1 MFDTWSD
8 LQEMDIRNTDTVVE
22 DNPKQVDKT
31 QPEEKPQEQVK
42 EEVKKTEEKPVKKE
56 EIKYPTDNKKEV
68 KPKEEVVE
76 QKDADFLESLNKKY
90 ETDYKDYDSL
100 GKTIKEST
108 QTITSLKGQNE
119 QYKKDLELLEKELEE
134 KHEAANPEKIY
145 GSKEGYVKHLI
156 EEKGKQEGYNS
167 AVVNRIA
174 SRDLDKIHD
183 LDLIMMDIENSD
195 ERLTGKYNRLIALAL
210 DEVGI
215 DIDREKEKHEELR
228 KQTLEDDDKDIGAFN
243 VNNLKLTERQLAK
256 LELQA
261 AKIKRKFKEFKKVEV
276 GEYKSYKESKEQR
289 LADFQKQKEETLD
302 EWSDRL
308 DDFKD
313 FKINVK
319 YTDANGEENEYDFSD
334 EEFNKTLIDDIKEYV
349 GNNNIKPTKQNINE
363 LRLKLE
369 NDFWADKSRRGKA
382 LKKMIEDAKSFT
394 EEKKDNLYE
403 NPKPISKE
411 TAPTEEDND
420 QAIGAFLDKRKQGI
434 KNLDSIFFN
443 E

>member
-1 MFDTWSD
+1 MNLELKSFDYYFIETEKVNQYTSYYAFYFKD
-8 LQEMDIRNTDTVVE
+8 SLLLDNIHEIRGFKCNK
-22 DNPKQVDKT
+22 DNRKFLF
-31 QPEEKPQEQVK
+31 
-42 EEVKKTEEKPVKKE
+42 
-56 EIKYPTDNKKEV
+56 
-68 KPKEEVVE
+68 VVE
-76 QKDADFLESLNKKY
+76 QRLKDGPPN
-90 ETDYKDYDSL
+90 
-100 GKTIKEST
+100 
-108 QTITSLKGQNE
+108 
-119 QYKKDLELLEKELEE
+119 YKKLL
-134 KHEAANPEKIY
+134 Y
-145 GSKEGYVKHLI
+145 Y
-156 EEKGKQEGYNS
+156 
-167 AVVNRIA
+167 
-174 SRDLDKIHD
+174 
-183 LDLIMMDIENSD
+183 
-195 ERLTGKYNRLIALAL
+195 
-210 DEVGI
+210 
-215 DIDREKEKHEELR
+215 
-228 KQTLEDDDKDIGAFN
+228 FN

-369 NDFWADKSRRGKA
+369 NDFWANKTKRDKA

-394 EEKKDNLYE
+394 EEKKDNVFR
-403 NPKPISKE
+403 
-411 TAPTEEDND
+411 D
-420 QAIGAFLDKRKQGI
+420 
-434 KNLDSIFFN
+434 
-443 E
+443 